1 MRNTLGVPVILWIT
15 MAMCL
20 IITMVLFIAPVI
32 ALADGDATITDGI
45 ALTNEPTETPVA
57 PYTWELLATTA
68 GATAATLL
76 IVQFLKLPLDK
87 IWKIPTRVFVL
98 GIAFALMAG
107 AQAIIRGLTWPDV
120 PLVLVNAFVVA
131 LAAMGAYEVSFAKL
145 GA

>member
-1 MRNTLGVPVILWIT
+1 MRRARILF
-15 MAMCL
+15 L
-20 IITMVLFIAPVI
+20 MVLMLGMILIAMS
-32 ALADGDATITDGI
+32 AAAARAEATIPGVN
-45 ALTNEPTETPVA
+45 APEGGA

-87 IWKIPTRVFVL
+87 VWKIPTRAFVL